1 MEASLLGLTKSI
13 HCSFDSFDLTFICKM
28 SHGSLDLFPSQV
40 SHVLPALFVVFVL

>member
-13 HCSFDSFDLTFICKM
+13 HRSFDSFDLTLCKM
-28 SHGSLDLFPSQV
+28 SHGSLGLFPSQV